1 MKSQYPVKRVAFTHE
16 DIRALILDM
25 DGVLWRGTEAI
36 GDLHAIFEQ
45 ISKNAWMVVF
55 ATNNGSRTIQQYI
68 ELLKSFG
75 VLVQPWQVVTSAI
88 AVANLLSKK
97 FPNGGPV
104 NIIGEQGV
112 IEACKEH
119 GFFQSEAD
127 ALAVIVGIDRSLT
140 YDKLKIAT
148 SLIRAGVP
156 FIGTNPDRTFPTPE
170 GLVPGAGAILAA
182 ITTATDVSPIIV
194 GKPEPAMY
202 QIALDR
208 LNLSPNEVLVVGDRP
223 ETDIVGAQALGCHTA
238 LVLTGVTDTRSA
250 HTFKPAPDLIVKDL
264 ESLVKLPRN

>member
-1 MKSQYPVKRVAFTHE
+1 MESQYPVKRVSFSPK

-36 GDLHAIFEQ
+36 GDLHAIFDQ
-45 ISKNAWMVVF
+45 ITNNGWMVVF

-68 ELLKSFG
+68 ELLASFG
-75 VLVQPWQVVTSAI
+75 VEAQPWQVITSSI
-88 AVANLLSKK
+88 AVANLLQNK
-97 FPNGGPV
+97 FPGGGPV
-104 NIIGEQGV
+104 YIVGEQGV
-112 IEACKEH
+112 IEACNEL
-119 GFFQSEAD
+119 GFYQSEST
-127 ALAVIVGIDRSLT
+127 ALAVIAGIDRSLT

-148 SLIRAGVP
+148 TLIRSGVP

-194 GKPEPAMY
+194 GKPEPEMY
-202 QIALDR
+202 QIALER

-223 ETDIVGAQALGCHTA
+223 ETDIVGAEALGCHTA
-238 LVLTGVTDTRSA
+238 LVLTGVTDATRA

-264 ESLVKLPRN
+264 ESLVKLHWD